1 MMSCSHKVEPTKS
14 MKRTYLKGNNFD
26 IESTWEV
33 FTCPI
38 CGDEEKGLYSSIK
51 IPFQSLGHRQFMD
64 ESSEY

>member
-1 MMSCSHKVEPTKS
+1 

-26 IESTWEV
+26 IESNWEV

-38 CGDEEKGLYSSIK
+38 CGEEEKELYSSIK